1 MAQTEIQ
8 LPTKAEL
15 YRDVKSLAN
24 EIALRML
31 RWKEA
36 SDFINT
42 LTPEDLTAIGVPTGQ
57 VRTDLVNLKVVLN
70 EIVAYYNGE
79 AVTPATN
86 PDSVVDKLRSMLVV

>member
-42 LTPEDLTAIGVPTGQ
+42 LTPEDLTAIGVPAGQ
-57 VRTDLVNLKVVLN
+57 VRTDLLNLKVVLN
-70 EIVAYYNGE
+70 EIVSYYNGGT
-79 AVTPATN
+79 VTPATN
-86 PDSVVDKLRSMLVV
+86 PDSVIDKLRSMLVV